1 VLYDTEKALTESSKS
16 SLTFPATVGKASA
29 AQVITVSNG
38 GHGELTIISISASD
52 GFAQTNTLYG
62 PPLGSGATCTVS
74 VTFTATETGTLTGT
88 LTVAGNGVVGKQE
101 LKLTGTG
108 M

>member
-1 VLYDTEKALTESSKS
+1 
-16 SLTFPATVGKASA
+16 
-29 AQVITVSNG
+29 VITTVSNG

-88 LTVAGNGVVGKQE
+88 LTVAGNGVVVKQQV
-101 LKLTGTG
+101 KLTGTG

>member
-1 VLYDTEKALTESSKS
+1 VLYDTEKALTELSKR

-29 AQVITVSNG
+29 AQVITTVSNG

-62 PPLGSGATCTVS
+62 APRFGRDLHRLGDFHAHRDRHTHRHSYIGREWRR
-74 VTFTATETGTLTGT
+74 ETG
-88 LTVAGNGVVGKQE
+88 
-101 LKLTGTG
+101 